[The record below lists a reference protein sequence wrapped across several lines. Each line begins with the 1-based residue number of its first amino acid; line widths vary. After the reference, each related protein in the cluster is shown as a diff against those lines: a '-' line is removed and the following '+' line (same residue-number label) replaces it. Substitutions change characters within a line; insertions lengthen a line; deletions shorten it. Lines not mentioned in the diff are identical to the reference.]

1 MADGQGGLYMVP
13 LTLSSEA
20 TVPGPTVGLRLV
32 VSEPTGQVYGE
43 GELTQAVGG
52 GVGFGIR
59 RITGTI
65 ISTGMG
71 TNISLVALQGDY
83 IVPAGAAQSAQ
94 AVGIIN
100 LALVVDAQWN
110 GCASFTYGTHGEISC
125 PRAEV
130 QSQQS

>member
-20 TVPGPTVGLRLV
+20 ATPGPTVGLRLV
-32 VSEPTGQVYGE
+32 VSEPTGQVFGE
-43 GELTQAVGG
+43 GELTQAAGG
-52 GVGFGIR
+52 GAGFGIR

-71 TNISLVALQGDY
+71 PNISLVALQGEY
-83 IVPAGAAQSAQ
+83 IVPAGSARTVQLDAA
-94 AVGIIN
+94 IN
-100 LALVVDAQWN
+100 IAMVVDAQWN
-110 GCASFTYGTHGEISC
+110 GCASFTYGTRGENSC

-130 QSQQS
+130 ESQQS